1 MEKQK
6 KLHSTHEINPII
18 SFDKSY
24 RITMI
29 PTFTRQLR
37 KASTLAR
44 NVPCEA
50 ASNMNWNYPTSIRFG
65 AGRINELAAACAE
78 LNIQRPL
85 LITDP
90 GIMSVGT
97 MVADAASSLSNCPIY
112 SDIQGNPT
120 EANVLGGVAA
130 FKEHNCDGV
139 VAFGGGSAMDA
150 AKCVAL
156 MAGQSRPLFDF
167 EDKADYSERVNVD
180 GMVPCVAVPTTSG
193 TGSEVGRASV
203 ITDETDHT
211 KKIIFHANMLPERV
225 ILDPELTLKLPQHIT
240 AWVGIDALSHSM
252 EAFSSPFYHPMAHG
266 MALEG
271 MRLVKDY
278 LPRLMKDGQDIEA
291 RSQLMVASTLGAT
304 AFQKGL
310 GAMHS
315 LTHPAGGLLNTQH
328 GQTIS
333 VVMPYVLQFN
343 RPAIED
349 SFVPLARYLNLEN
362 QSVTGVT
369 DWVLELRETCGIPN
383 TLAEIGVKEEHVATL
398 APMAVVDPSSGCNP
412 VTVTEEAATKLY
424 MNAINGTL

>member
-1 MEKQK
+1 M
-6 KLHSTHEINPII
+6 LL
-18 SFDKSY
+18 
-24 RITMI
+24 RR
-29 PTFTRQLR
+29 TFSSLSR
-37 KASTLAR
+37 A
-44 NVPCEA
+44 VPCEA
-50 ASNMNWNYPTSIRFG
+50 AANMNWNYPTAIRFG
-65 AGRINELAAACAE
+65 AGRISELSAACTE
-78 LNIQRPL
+78 LGIQRPL
-85 LITDP
+85 LVTDK

-97 MVADAASSLSNCPIY
+97 MVSDAAASLSDCPVY
-112 SDIQGNPT
+112 SDVQGNPT

-130 FKEHNCDGV
+130 FKEHGCDGV

-156 MAGQSRPLFDF
+156 MAGQTRPLFDF
-167 EDKADYSERVNVD
+167 EDREDFSTRVNES

-203 ITDETDHT
+203 ITDESDHT
-211 KKIIFHANMLPERV
+211 KKIIFHAKMLPERV
-225 ILDPELTLKLPQHIT
+225 ILDPTLTLGLPPHIT

-252 EAFSSPFYHPMAHG
+252 EAFASPFYHPMAHG

-278 LPRLMKDGQDIEA
+278 LPRLMKDGSDIEA

-343 RPAIED
+343 RPEIED
-349 SFVPLARYLNLEN
+349 SFVALARYLDLEN
-362 QSVTGVT
+362 RSVTGVT
-369 DWVLELRETCGIPN
+369 DWVLELRETCGIPH
-383 TLAEIGVKEEHVATL
+383 TLAEIGVTEEYVSTL
-398 APMAVVDPSSGCNP
+398 APMAAVDPSSGSNP
-412 VTVTEEAATKLY
+412 VPVTEEAATKLY
-424 MNAINGTL
+424 LDAIRGAL

>member
-1 MEKQK
+1 MSSRH
-6 KLHSTHEINPII
+6 LLSRH
-18 SFDKSY
+18 
-24 RITMI
+24 
-29 PTFTRQLR
+29 L
-37 KASTLAR
+37 STLTRA
-44 NVPCEA
+44 VPCEA
-50 ASNMNWNYPTSIRFG
+50 AANMNWNYPTAIRFG
-65 AGRINELAAACAE
+65 AGRISELSAACTE
-78 LNIQRPL
+78 LGIQKPL
-85 LITDP
+85 LVTDP
-90 GIMSVGT
+90 GILSVGT
-97 MVADAASSLSNCPIY
+97 MVSAAAASLSNCPVY
-112 SDIQGNPT
+112 SNVQGNPT
-120 EANVLGGVAA
+120 EANVMGGVSM
-130 FKEHNCDGV
+130 FKEHECDGV

-156 MAGQSRPLFDF
+156 MAGQTRPLFDF
-167 EDKADYSERVNVD
+167 EDKANNSDRVSVD

-203 ITDETDHT
+203 ITDESNHT

-225 ILDPELTLKLPQHIT
+225 ILDPELTLDLPKHIT

-252 EAFSSPFYHPMAHG
+252 EAFASPFYHPMAHG

-278 LPRLMKDGQDIEA
+278 LPRLMEDGSDIEA

-343 RPAIED
+343 RPAVED
-349 SFVPLARYLNLEN
+349 SFVALARYLQLEN
-362 QSVTGVT
+362 QSVNGVT
-369 DWVLELRETCGIPN
+369 DWVLELRETCGIPH
-383 TLAEIGVKEEHVATL
+383 TLAEIGVKEEHVLTL
-398 APMAVVDPSSGCNP
+398 APMAVVDPSSGSNP
-412 VTVTEEAATKLY
+412 VPVTEAAATSLY
-424 MNAINGTL
+424 LNAIRGTL

>member
-1 MEKQK
+1 M
-6 KLHSTHEINPII
+6 LL
-18 SFDKSY
+18 
-24 RITMI
+24 RR
-29 PTFTRQLR
+29 TFSSLSR
-37 KASTLAR
+37 A
-44 NVPCEA
+44 VPCEA
-50 ASNMNWNYPTSIRFG
+50 AANMNWNYPTAIRFG
-65 AGRINELAAACAE
+65 AGRISELSAACTE
-78 LNIQRPL
+78 LGIQRPL
-85 LITDP
+85 LVTDK

-97 MVADAASSLSNCPIY
+97 MVSDAAASLSDCPVY
-112 SDIQGNPT
+112 SDVQGNPT

-130 FKEHNCDGV
+130 FKEHGCDGV

-156 MAGQSRPLFDF
+156 MAGQTRPLFDF
-167 EDKADYSERVNVD
+167 EDREDFSTRVNES

-203 ITDETDHT
+203 ITDESDHT
-211 KKIIFHANMLPERV
+211 KKIIFHAKMLPERV
-225 ILDPELTLKLPQHIT
+225 ILDPTLTLGLPPHIT

-252 EAFSSPFYHPMAHG
+252 EAFASPFYHPMAHG

-278 LPRLMKDGQDIEA
+278 LPRLMKDGSDIEA

-343 RPAIED
+343 RPEIED
-349 SFVPLARYLNLEN
+349 SFVALARYLDLEN
-362 QSVTGVT
+362 RSVTGVT
-369 DWVLELRETCGIPN
+369 DWVLELRETCGIPH
-383 TLAEIGVKEEHVATL
+383 TLAEIGVTEEHVSTR
-398 APMAVVDPSSGCNP
+398 APMAAVDPSSGSNP
-412 VTVTEEAATKLY
+412 VPVTEEAATKLY
-424 MNAINGTL
+424 LDAIRGAL

>member
-1 MEKQK
+1 M
-6 KLHSTHEINPII
+6 LL
-18 SFDKSY
+18 
-24 RITMI
+24 RR
-29 PTFTRQLR
+29 TFSSLSR
-37 KASTLAR
+37 A
-44 NVPCEA
+44 VPCEA
-50 ASNMNWNYPTSIRFG
+50 AANMNWNYPTAIRFG
-65 AGRINELAAACAE
+65 AGRISELSAACTE
-78 LNIQRPL
+78 LGIQRPL
-85 LITDP
+85 LVTDK

-97 MVADAASSLSNCPIY
+97 MVSDAAASLSDCPVY
-112 SDIQGNPT
+112 SDVQGNPT

-130 FKEHNCDGV
+130 FKEHGCDGV

-156 MAGQSRPLFDF
+156 MAGQTRPLFDF
-167 EDKADYSERVNVD
+167 EDREDFSTRVNES

-203 ITDETDHT
+203 ITDESDHT
-211 KKIIFHANMLPERV
+211 KKIIFHAKMLPERV
-225 ILDPELTLKLPQHIT
+225 ILDPTLTLGLPPHIT

-252 EAFSSPFYHPMAHG
+252 EAFASPFYHPMAHG

-278 LPRLMKDGQDIEA
+278 LPRLMKDGSDIEA

-343 RPAIED
+343 RPEIED
-349 SFVPLARYLNLEN
+349 SFVALARYLDLEN
-362 QSVTGVT
+362 HSVTGVT
-369 DWVLELRETCGIPN
+369 DWVLELRETCGIPH
-383 TLAEIGVKEEHVATL
+383 TLAEIGVTEEHVSTL
-398 APMAVVDPSSGCNP
+398 APMAAVDPSSGSNP
-412 VTVTEEAATKLY
+412 VPVTEEAATKLY
-424 MNAINGTL
+424 LNAIRGAL